1 MVRSTSEWFSAWLD
15 EALGG
20 YRRAQGDGSSPRY
33 SVVVGK
39 SYQDPRSGTRG
50 RGLHILYRGTAAVV
64 RTRDL
69 RTLGRALLAEL
80 GAAGLAQRDDAI
92 YLAAGAIM
100 TPHAAAIVPSY
111 FLSRLARLR
120 RRAEM
125 AGVLLP
131 GTMTVALDGA
141 GSRLLP
147 MPALETPPGLLDRL
161 AGPDDAPDERAFVD
175 RPVRVGAVLS
185 LGPSAVGG
193 LSPASRSLALYR
205 WGARVVNLGVLGGPA
220 VESLGR
226 LVTEVPCLQVG
237 WQDPVT
243 WLGPL
248 GELLSDAG
256 TTHEAESD
264 DAGRAYASRG
274 SGNTRVRR

>member
-1 MVRSTSEWFSAWLD
+1 MREGST
-15 EALGG
+15 
-20 YRRAQGDGSSPRY
+20 PRY

-50 RGLHILYRGTAAVV
+50 RGLHILYRGTAAIV

-69 RTLGRALLAEL
+69 RTLGRALLSEL
-80 GAAGLAQRDDAI
+80 ASAGLAQREDAI

-100 TPHAAAIVPSY
+100 TQHAAAIVPSY

-131 GTMTVALDGA
+131 GTMTVALR
-141 GSRLLP
+141 GSGNRLLP
-147 MPALETPPGLLDRL
+147 LPSLDTPPGNLDRL
-161 AGPDDAPDERAFVD
+161 AGPDDETDERAFVD
-175 RPVRVGAVLS
+175 RSTRVGAVLS

-205 WGARVVNLGVLGGPA
+205 WGARVVNLSVQGGPA
-220 VESLGR
+220 IKSLGR

-256 TTHEAESD
+256 PAREADPNE
-264 DAGRAYASRG
+264 ARGAYASRG
-274 SGNTRVRR
+274 SGNTRARR